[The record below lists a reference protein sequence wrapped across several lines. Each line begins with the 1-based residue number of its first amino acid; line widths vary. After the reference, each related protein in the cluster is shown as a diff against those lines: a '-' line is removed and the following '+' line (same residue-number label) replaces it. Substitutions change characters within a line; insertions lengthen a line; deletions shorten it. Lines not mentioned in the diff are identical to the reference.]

1 MTACVSP
8 QVGTLADSRQR
19 GASDAG
25 SPASTP
31 PPAATK
37 ATTTADESYDE
48 KEEERTDRRVDDR
61 GDDARAKMNTDL
73 GHQPFPDECS
83 YDAYDEIAND
93 PESGASHDLACQ
105 PSCDDTY
112 YQYDKET
119 FSRHVHVANSIQ
131 DRPDEPCVG
140 LLDQSRMG

>member
-8 QVGTLADSRQR
+8 QFGALARIAPTRRFRRPITSVYPTPSRHQ
-19 GASDAG
+19 SDHHRAQ
-25 SPASTP
+25 SF
-31 PPAATK
+31 
-37 ATTTADESYDE
+37 YDE

-93 PESGASHDLACQ
+93 PQIRCLARFGL
-105 PSCDDTY
+105 PAILR
-112 YQYDKET
+112 
-119 FSRHVHVANSIQ
+119 RHLLSI
-131 DRPDEPCVG
+131 
-140 LLDQSRMG
+140 